1 MYLNYRNPHHGRTV
15 RFGPLW
21 SALDEKISVRRP
33 LPSLRRT
40 VRLNFWSASVRF
52 GRNFKVRCPR
62 PSLRRTALG
71 EKTWSSVR
79 LGPPSAFVR
88 GRPSSSYDVWTGL
101 FSIICWIC
109 YYIRTR
115 NGRVLNSRKITLSA
129 SMKQDKSKSNLSI
142 KEMIDFIENQFYM
155 LKSQKIIPRKTV

>member
-1 MYLNYRNPHHGRTV
+1 MPLTYFQVKIRVSKLIVTFSRTLVRLIYCCKCVMYFNYRNPHHGRTV

-79 LGPPSAFVR
+79 LGPPSAFVH
-88 GRPSSSYDVWTGL
+88 GRPSSSYDVWL
-101 FSIICWIC
+101 ERWF
-109 YYIRTR
+109 
-115 NGRVLNSRKITLSA
+115 
-129 SMKQDKSKSNLSI
+129 
-142 KEMIDFIENQFYM
+142 
-155 LKSQKIIPRKTV
+155 

>member
-1 MYLNYRNPHHGRTV
+1 MPLTYFQVKIRVSKLIVTFLRTLVRLIYCCKCVMYFNYRNPYHGRTV

-21 SALDEKISVRRP
+21 TKNSVRRPLWSALDEKSSVRRP

-88 GRPSSSYDVWTGL
+88 GRPSSSYDV
-101 FSIICWIC
+101 
-109 YYIRTR
+109 
-115 NGRVLNSRKITLSA
+115 
-129 SMKQDKSKSNLSI
+129 
-142 KEMIDFIENQFYM
+142 
-155 LKSQKIIPRKTV
+155 